1 MKRRVFVSLLVAAA
15 MVLTALSGPALAA
28 RVIKIGVLGPM
39 AFVQGKG
46 HWNGAVMARDEI
58 NKMGGVKVGNKRY
71 KIQLVKVDT
80 NEFMSVADATNAVQR
95 AISRNKVDFLVGGF
109 RSEAVLVMQDIAMD
123 RKKIFMGCGA
133 AHPVLCTRVAKN
145 YKRYKYWFRV
155 TPVNSRFLGKVDF
168 ILLATVA
175 GHLRKVLG
183 LKVVN
188 VAVVAEKAVWADP
201 IVNAAQKILP
211 KMGMKI
217 VGTWRPSPVAKDV
230 TAELTAMK
238 RAKAQIIFTT
248 FSSSVGITFAR
259 QWGEL
264 KIPAAVVGINVE
276 AQKDGFWKA
285 TRGKGNYSMTLST
298 YARGVEETSQT
309 LPFVNGYVKRFG
321 ETPAYTADTR
331 TAIIIL
337 AEAITRAG
345 SLNPD
350 KVVAQLEK
358 TRYIGPAGLLVF
370 DKTHDV
376 IWGPGY
382 VTSMGT
388 QWQNGHNKCVWPYKW
403 QFARGKTLTYKGC
416 VPYMVPPW
424 MIKYWKG
431 RK

>member
-1 MKRRVFVSLLVAAA
+1 
-15 MVLTALSGPALAA
+15 
-28 RVIKIGVLGPM
+28 
-39 AFVQGKG
+39 
-46 HWNGAVMARDEI
+46 
-58 NKMGGVKVGNKRY
+58 
-71 KIQLVKVDT
+71 
-80 NEFMSVADATNAVQR
+80 
-95 AISRNKVDFLVGGF
+95 
-109 RSEAVLVMQDIAMD
+109 
-123 RKKIFMGCGA
+123 
-133 AHPVLCTRVAKN
+133 VAKN

-211 KMGMKI
+211 KMGMKV

-264 KIPAAVVGINVE
+264 KIPAALVGINVE

-285 TRGKGNYSMTLST
+285 TRGKGNYSATINT
-298 YARGVEETSQT
+298 YTRGVQITSQT
-309 LPFVNGYVKRFG
+309 VPFVNGYVKRFG
-321 ETPAYTADTR
+321 EVPAYTADTH
-331 TAIIIL
+331 TAVLIL
-337 AEAITRAG
+337 AQAITRAG
-345 SLNPD
+345 SLDPD
-350 KVVAQLEK
+350 KVVVQLEK
-358 TRYIGPAGLLVF
+358 TRYLGPAGLLVF

-388 QWQNGHNKCVWPYKW
+388 QWQNGRNRCIWPYKW

-416 VPYMVPPW
+416 APYMLPPW
-424 MIKYWKG
+424 VVKYWKG